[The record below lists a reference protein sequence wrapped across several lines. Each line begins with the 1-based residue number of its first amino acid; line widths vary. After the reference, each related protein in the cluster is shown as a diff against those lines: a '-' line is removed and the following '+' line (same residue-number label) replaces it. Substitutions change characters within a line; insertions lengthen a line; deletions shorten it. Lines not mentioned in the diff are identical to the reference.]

1 MAGLPAVPWE
11 RVVTALRHTAQG
23 VFGLAPYRLTLLG
36 RRPATLRLTP
46 VDAWPGDADTGSAI
60 SQGRFIHFGYR
71 PQHGQDV
78 WNPPGAAAEWIEA
91 MHDFAW
97 LRDLRALGGGVARRT
112 ARTLAADWMDHNAA
126 WSLPAWRSDII
137 AARLVAWLCHYE
149 TFFASGDDA
158 FRGRLVASMAAQH
171 RHLARAIRLECR
183 GAARITGYKGLIY
196 GMLCLDGEKEALERW
211 LSRLAA
217 ELDRQVLADGGL
229 IERSPALQV
238 SVLRDLLDIRAMLG
252 AGRSE
257 IPDPLQKAI
266 DRMSPMLR
274 FLRLGDGGLPRFN
287 DSGEGDP
294 AQIDSVLAQTGPRGK
309 PAARAPHV
317 GFEKLAAGDLLVM
330 VDCGAPPP
338 PPFDDHAH
346 AGTLSL
352 EVCVGAERLIV
363 NCGAAPVGGAVWRR
377 AQRSTAAHSTMVVAD
392 RNSSEIGEDGR
403 IGRRRASVVVQRESD
418 DGAALV
424 TLRHDGYAASDGIV
438 HQRRLFL
445 SRDDEYLR
453 GEDSLS
459 GPAGVPFA
467 LRFHLHPAV
476 RASVLKSR
484 RAALL
489 RLPRG
494 GGWRLRADAAMEL
507 ADSIYFSDGP
517 EPRRTGQ
524 IVIAGITEQGTTTV
538 KWALHREGD

>member
-1 MAGLPAVPWE
+1 MAGLPAFPREKLVAAI
-11 RVVTALRHTAQG
+11 RSAAQA
-23 VFGLAPYRLTLLG
+23 VFAFAPYRLTLLG

-60 SQGRFIHFGYR
+60 TQGRFVHFGYR
-71 PQHGQDV
+71 PQHGQDI
-78 WNPPGAAAEWIEA
+78 WNPPGAAAEWTEA
-91 MHDFAW
+91 MHGFAW
-97 LRDLRALGGGVARRT
+97 LRDLRALGGDVARRT
-112 ARTLAADWMDHNAA
+112 ARTLTADWMDRNAA
-126 WSLPAWRSDII
+126 WSPPAWRSDII
-137 AARLVAWLCHYE
+137 ATRLVAWLCHYE

-158 FRGRLVASMAAQH
+158 FRARMVASMSAQH
-171 RHLARAIRLECR
+171 RQLARAFRLECQ

-196 GMLCLDGEKEALERW
+196 GMLCLDGKREVLERW
-211 LSRLAA
+211 LSRLTV
-217 ELDRQVLADGGL
+217 ELDRQVLTDGGL

-238 SVLRDLLDIRAMLG
+238 SVLRDLLDIRAVLG

-257 IPDPLQKAI
+257 IPEPLQKAI

-294 AQIDSVLAQTGPRGK
+294 ALIDAVLAQTGPRGK

-330 VDCGAPPP
+330 VDSGAAPP
-338 PPFDDHAH
+338 PPFDGHAH
-346 AGTLSL
+346 AGTLSM

-377 AQRSTAAHSTMVVAD
+377 AQRTTAAHSTMVVAD

-403 IGRRRASVVVQRESD
+403 IGRRRASVTVERESD

-424 TLRHDGYAASDGIV
+424 TMQHDGYASTDGIV
-438 HQRRLFL
+438 HRRRLFL
-445 SRDDEYLR
+445 SPGGEDLR

-484 RAALL
+484 RGALL
-489 RLPRG
+489 RLPKG

-524 IVIAGITEQGTTTV
+524 IVIAGITEQGETTV
-538 KWALHREGD
+538 KWALRREAG